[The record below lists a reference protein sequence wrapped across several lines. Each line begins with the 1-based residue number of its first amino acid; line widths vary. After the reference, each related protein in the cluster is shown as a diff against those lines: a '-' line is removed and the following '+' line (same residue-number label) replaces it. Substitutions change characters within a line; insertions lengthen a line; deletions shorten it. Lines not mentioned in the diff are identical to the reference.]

1 MAQESTSPVQA
12 QKKRQQTYAILGA
25 MVVVVALAIAGIALS
40 NQPGTEPAAVVTGSG
55 ADEGP
60 YAGLPVSATQNGLYR
75 LGDPDAPVL
84 LEVFSSF
91 TCPHCADFHTT
102 IHELLDPYV
111 KDGTLAVVAYLLG
124 NSQRAALGTQAALC
138 AGQQEPAKFW
148 EMSDL
153 MFSWINQAY
162 DRPNI
167 EEAASAMGLDV
178 DALTACMDSP
188 ETAAILQGVYDEA
201 IARQVRGTPATF
213 FNGARPDCGIP
224 GDTCEGNLPYD
235 MVVQNIEQRLAQ

>member
-12 QKKRQQTYAILGA
+12 RKKRQQTYAILGA

-40 NQPGTEPAAVVTGSG
+40 NQPVTEPAAVVTGSG

-60 YAGLPVSATQNGLYR
+60 YAGLSVSATQDGLYR
-75 LGDPDAPVL
+75 LGSPDAPVL

-91 TCPHCADFHTT
+91 TCPHCAHFHET
-102 IHELLDPYV
+102 IHALIDPYV
-111 KDGTLAVVAYLLG
+111 QDGTLAVVAYLLG
-124 NSQRAALGTQAALC
+124 NSQRAALGTAAALC
-138 AGQQEPAKFW
+138 AGQQEPARFW

-162 DRPNI
+162 GRPNI
-167 EEAASAMGLDV
+167 EEAAHTMGLDV

-188 ETAAILQGVYDEA
+188 ETAAIMQGVYEA
-201 IARQVRGTPATF
+201 AMARQVWGTPATF
-213 FNGARPDCGIP
+213 FNGARPDCGVP
-224 GDTCEGNLPYD
+224 GDTCEGNLPYA
-235 MVVQNIEQRLAQ
+235 MVVQNIERHIQ